1 MPHPSASWKHMELG
15 MGFPAR
21 IDSMAKNDILGFPAI
36 TISNRLSGAFDEL
49 QNRIRE
55 RAYHI
60 YLDRGSDQGNSVADW
75 LSAQMEL
82 VSPIDL
88 EVKTQKKNIV
98 VEANLKGFAS
108 KEVEIEIEGNILKI
122 FGTHAE
128 IDKKENKLSI

>member
-1 MPHPSASWKHMELG
+1 
-15 MGFPAR
+15 
-21 IDSMAKNDILGFPAI
+21 
-36 TISNRLSGAFDEL
+36 
-49 QNRIRE
+49 
-55 RAYHI
+55 
-60 YLDRGSDQGNSVADW
+60 
-75 LSAQMEL
+75 MEL

-128 IDKKENKLSI
+128 IDKKENEKYPSVGETLREVHFYQSVTLPAPVDIDESHAKLLKNGKLKITLPRTDTGK